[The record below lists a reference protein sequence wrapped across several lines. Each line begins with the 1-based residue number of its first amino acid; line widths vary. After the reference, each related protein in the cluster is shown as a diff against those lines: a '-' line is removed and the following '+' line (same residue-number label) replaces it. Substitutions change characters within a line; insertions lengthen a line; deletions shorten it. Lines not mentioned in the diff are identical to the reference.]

1 MGAKFY
7 QDTLNLKTNQYV
19 TINFK
24 ADSLTA
30 SGVNNDSIIYKKVT
44 NLSEIKLP
52 VDKLKTQSRFSI
64 KFNEVY
70 DTITVLYHNTDEYLS
85 LECGCVRTHTI
96 DTVLTTN
103 HIIEKIKIIQ
113 PIINTTYVENIKIYL
128 AE

>member
-70 DTITVLYHNTDEYLS
+70 DTITVLYQIQTNTFRS
-85 LECGCVRTHTI
+85 NAV
-96 DTVLTTN
+96 VFV
-103 HIIEKIKIIQ
+103 HIPLIQ
-113 PIINTTYVENIKIYL
+113 Y
-128 AE
+128 